1 MLLEGKEKSY
11 NLPDLRDLEV
21 KYHPELGKVKT
32 KNQIYYCISS
42 ELGRWSR
49 PGSGL
54 DDGVVVKVGV
64 GRYQQGVTF
73 SEKQVQYLLDPKNG
87 SRGYKYMMQKV
98 LRLDQQKTPQNKHR
112 HTVVQENIITPL
124 ETTIKSF
131 LENNSQSEEDYV
143 AMWETLRERIETDG
157 WLK

>member
-1 MLLEGKEKSY
+1 MANRIFRSTRTNSSKINLIYRYMLLEGKEKSY

-73 SEKQVQYLLDPKNG
+73 S
-87 SRGYKYMMQKV
+87 
-98 LRLDQQKTPQNKHR
+98 
-112 HTVVQENIITPL
+112 
-124 ETTIKSF
+124 
-131 LENNSQSEEDYV
+131 
-143 AMWETLRERIETDG
+143 
-157 WLK
+157 